1 MCYKPPGNSPPTFKH
16 KYIYSIKE
24 KVMPEKECSRY
35 ARLTQ
40 TVKTVWFFYCAL
52 FGLFCLGTVWCLA
65 LCQHCSAESEGWI
78 NLPASRQTVFIS
90 LNVWLAS
97 PGNIMVTAEQNAIYH
112 IFIRSKTFGDHLHRV
127 KRLLRRSN
135 WHFPRQRK
143 ADPPVWDGNVFK
155 KGEKKE
161 KVEGI
166 KKPFYWNNLRGVIM
180 SEGLRG
186 N

>member
-24 KVMPEKECSRY
+24 KVMPEKVSLC
-35 ARLTQ
+35 
-40 TVKTVWFFYCAL
+40 KTYTNSPKLCGFFYCAL

-97 PGNIMVTAEQNAIYH
+97 PGNIIVTAEQNAIYH
-112 IFIRSKTFGDHLHRV
+112 IFIHSKTFGDHLHRV
-127 KRLLRRSN
+127 KRLLQRSN

-143 ADPPVWDGNVFK
+143 ADPSVWDGNVSK
-155 KGEKKE
+155 KGKKKE

-166 KKPFYWNNLRGVIM
+166 KKLFYWNNLRGVIM